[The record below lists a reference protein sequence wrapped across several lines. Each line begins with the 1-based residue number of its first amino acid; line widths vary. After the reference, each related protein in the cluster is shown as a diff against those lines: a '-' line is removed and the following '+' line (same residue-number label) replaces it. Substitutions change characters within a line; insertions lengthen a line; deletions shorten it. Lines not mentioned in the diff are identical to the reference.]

1 MLLLKILLEVYK
13 GNNKNKMMVR
23 NTNDGFILKDC
34 LKRAQW
40 AFTNDLQPTQ
50 LMMVKAFIEFIT
62 TVYSNKHE
70 EIL

>member
-1 MLLLKILLEVYK
+1 
-13 GNNKNKMMVR
+13 MMVR